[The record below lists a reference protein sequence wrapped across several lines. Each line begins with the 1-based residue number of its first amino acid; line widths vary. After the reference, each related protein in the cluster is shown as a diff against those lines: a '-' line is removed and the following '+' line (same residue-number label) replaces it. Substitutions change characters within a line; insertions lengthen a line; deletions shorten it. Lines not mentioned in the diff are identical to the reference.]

1 MKSHDSIAELLASIQ
16 AGLYAQQ
23 RQVREA
29 VAGQPPQPFVTISR
43 QAGAGG
49 RTLAKALAER
59 LTEIDPSDRPWAAWD
74 GELVEKVAAE
84 QRIPPSL
91 IDSLD
96 VEGPRRTMFQEFL
109 DSLLTHKP
117 EVDLDEFQVYR
128 IVART
133 VRALARAGRS
143 IIVGR
148 GGVYATSDLPGGVHL
163 RLVAPLQDRVRHMA
177 ELLKVPERQAAKEV
191 ERIDRH
197 RETFHRRHWHDK
209 ALLPEIFT
217 LTLNTASMTER
228 QMVECVLPL
237 VPRTPPQVP
246 QGADVVTGVGLTP

>member
-1 MKSHDSIAELLASIQ
+1 MKSHDSITELLASIQ

-23 RQVREA
+23 RRAQEEA
-29 VAGQPPQPFVTISR
+29 ARQPPQPFVTISR

-59 LTEIDPSDRPWAAWD
+59 LTETDPADRPWAAWD
-74 GELVEKVAAE
+74 GELVDKVAAE
-84 QRIPPSL
+84 QRIPSSL

-96 VEGPRRTMFQEFL
+96 REGPRRTMFQEFL
-109 DSLLTHKP
+109 ESLLTYKP
-117 EVDLDEFQVYR
+117 QADLDEFQVYR

-143 IIVGR
+143 VIVGR
-148 GGVYATSDLPGGVHL
+148 GGVYATADLRGGVHL
-163 RLVAPLQDRVRHMA
+163 RLVSPLQDRVRHMA
-177 ELLKVPERQAAKEV
+177 ELLKVAERQAAKEV

-197 RETFHRRHWHDK
+197 REEFHRRYWKDK

-217 LTLNTASMTER
+217 LTLNTAAMSER

-237 VPRTPPQVP
+237 VPRSPPRAP
-246 QGADVVTGVGLTP
+246 HGADVATSAAMAP

>member
-1 MKSHDSIAELLASIQ
+1 MKTRDTLADLLASIR

-23 RQVREA
+23 QNALGAAAR
-29 VAGQPPQPFVTISR
+29 QPPQPFVTISR

-59 LTEIDPSDRPWAAWD
+59 LSEVDPSDRPWAAWD
-74 GELVEKVAAE
+74 GELVEKVASE
-84 QRIPPSL
+84 QRIPASL
-91 IDSLD
+91 IESLD
-96 VEGPRRTMFQEFL
+96 LEGPRRTMFREFL
-109 DSLLTHKP
+109 ESLLAQRP
-117 EVDLDEFQVYR
+117 QDDLDEFQVYR

-148 GGVYATSDLPGGVHL
+148 GGVYATSDMPGGVHL

-177 ELLKVPERQAAKEV
+177 ELLHVPERQAAREV

-197 RETFHRRHWHDK
+197 REEFHRRYWHDK

-217 LTLNTASMTER
+217 LTLNTAAASER
-228 QMVECVLPL
+228 QMVECVVPL

-246 QGADVVTGVGLTP
+246 GGADVAAGAASVP

>member
-1 MKSHDSIAELLASIQ
+1 MKSHDRIAELLASIQ

-23 RQVREA
+23 RRATEDA
-29 VAGQPPQPFVTISR
+29 ARLPPQPFVTISR

-49 RTLAKALAER
+49 RTLARALAER
-59 LTEIDPSDRPWAAWD
+59 LNEADPSDRPWAAWD

-84 QRIPPSL
+84 QRIPVSL
-91 IDSLD
+91 IESLD
-96 VEGPRRTMFQEFL
+96 LEGPRRTMFQEFL
-109 DSLLTHKP
+109 ESLLSQKP
-117 EVDLDEFQVYR
+117 QNALDEFQVYR
-128 IVART
+128 VVART

-143 IIVGR
+143 IVVGR
-148 GGVYATSDLPGGVHL
+148 GGVYATSDLRGGVHL

-177 ELLKVPERQAAKEV
+177 GLLNVPERQAAKEV

-197 RETFHRRHWHDK
+197 REAFHRRYWRDK

-217 LTLNTASMTER
+217 LTLNTAAVSER

-237 VPRTPPQVP
+237 VPRTPKVP
-246 QGADVVTGVGLTP
+246 HGADVAAGAVLP